1 MKMALVNRQP
11 HWLRR
16 SLIPA
21 FKLLIAV
28 VGLWYVISQIS
39 WHDRVFVA
47 AGSRIRGVTILD
59 TVPVRVLDWQHG
71 MPQVLLAG
79 QKITVHLASGRV
91 VTGAADRPP
100 IGWPRVVRLPLA
112 DLAYTHGRLEISRGL
127 FSLIKS
133 AKTGP
138 LLAALLLL
146 GLPTF
151 ITTWRWR
158 KLLAVQELHLTYG
171 KCVTLTFISHFYST
185 FLPGH
190 SGGDLVKILYTGRMT
205 TQPTK
210 VAVTVLLDR
219 VIGFIALMMVA
230 IVAITTVLLLGAVSE
245 GGGRVSV
252 DTLLLHILWFIGGA
266 LVAACAGAA
275 IYFYRPLRRWL
286 GMDALLNRL
295 PLPEFIKHADRSLQ
309 AYRGHF
315 QLMGVLLVVSM
326 FSQSVLPV
334 VAWLLGQAFAMHVPF
349 ATFMVYIP
357 VVALAVSLPIVP
369 PAGLGLLDALL
380 LYFFVAR
387 GVDSAN
393 QAFALAQGLRFLP
406 IFWGMLGAYWVV
418 RGRFS
423 RPVAAMESN
432 HGITG
437 RTANS

>member
-1 MKMALVNRQP
+1 MKMASVNRQP

-59 TVPVRVLDWQHG
+59 TVPVRVLNWQHG

-158 KLLAVQELHLTYG
+158 KLLAV
-171 KCVTLTFISHFYST
+171 ST
-185 FLPGH
+185 
-190 SGGDLVKILYTGRMT
+190 
-205 TQPTK
+205 
-210 VAVTVLLDR
+210 
-219 VIGFIALMMVA
+219 
-230 IVAITTVLLLGAVSE
+230 
-245 GGGRVSV
+245 
-252 DTLLLHILWFIGGA
+252 
-266 LVAACAGAA
+266 
-275 IYFYRPLRRWL
+275 
-286 GMDALLNRL
+286 
-295 PLPEFIKHADRSLQ
+295 
-309 AYRGHF
+309 
-315 QLMGVLLVVSM
+315 
-326 FSQSVLPV
+326 
-334 VAWLLGQAFAMHVPF
+334 
-349 ATFMVYIP
+349 
-357 VVALAVSLPIVP
+357 
-369 PAGLGLLDALL
+369 
-380 LYFFVAR
+380 
-387 GVDSAN
+387 
-393 QAFALAQGLRFLP
+393 
-406 IFWGMLGAYWVV
+406 
-418 RGRFS
+418 
-423 RPVAAMESN
+423 
-432 HGITG
+432 
-437 RTANS
+437 